1 MNKYTQFLLLSNKK
15 IYDGGTKRAFFDRKS
30 AVCPRITVFLFTR
43 RRSDFT
49 RRQAHF
55 TLRSNISPT
64 RRVDFVE
71 KSTSEEVLFSGAG
84 GGTRFARLRA
94 LGRSRSQQSTG
105 LLLCAARPSSPTHAF
120 RIKKGTADAIPFLLV
135 PVVGLEPT
143 RCRHQRILSPSRL
156 PIPSHRRINFFIIA
170 HRAVKIKKK
179 FCILSQKEAIY
190 RLLT

>member
-1 MNKYTQFLLLSNKK
+1 MTVPKPVFAYFPVFQAISALKARKLPDLSGRQ
-15 IYDGGTKRAFFDRKS
+15 IRQL
-30 AVCPRITVFLFTR
+30 IWL
-43 RRSDFT
+43 
-49 RRQAHF
+49 RRQDLTRAPAGAWSLAVTTVHR
-55 TLRSNISPT
+55 TVALCRSSFESHSCVPN
-64 RRVDFVE
+64 
-71 KSTSEEVLFSGAG
+71 K
-84 GGTRFARLRA
+84 
-94 LGRSRSQQSTG
+94 Q
-105 LLLCAARPSSPTHAF
+105 
-120 RIKKGTADAIPFLLV
+120 KGTADAIPFLLV

>member
-1 MNKYTQFLLLSNKK
+1 M
-15 IYDGGTKRAFFDRKS
+15 
-30 AVCPRITVFLFTR
+30 
-43 RRSDFT
+43 
-49 RRQAHF
+49 
-55 TLRSNISPT
+55 
-64 RRVDFVE
+64 DFVE

-143 RCRHQRILSPSRL
+143 RCRHQRILS
-156 PIPSHRRINFFIIA
+156 F
-170 HRAVKIKKK
+170 K
-179 FCILSQKEAIY
+179 
-190 RLLT
+190 

>member
-1 MNKYTQFLLLSNKK
+1 M
-15 IYDGGTKRAFFDRKS
+15 
-30 AVCPRITVFLFTR
+30 
-43 RRSDFT
+43 
-49 RRQAHF
+49 RRQANF
-55 TLRSNISPT
+55 TLHSNISPT

-71 KSTSEEVLFSGAG
+71 KNTSEEVLFSGAG

-120 RIKKGTADAIPFLLV
+120 RINKKGTADAIPFLLV

-156 PIPSHRRINFFIIA
+156 PIPSFRRKLYSIIIQ
-170 HRAVKIKKK
+170 RAMQHK
-179 FCILSQKEAIY
+179 LRTQTPHGSAAYAPPQRHE
-190 RLLT
+190 

>member
-1 MNKYTQFLLLSNKK
+1 M
-15 IYDGGTKRAFFDRKS
+15 KS
-30 AVCPRITVFLFTR
+30 TH

-120 RIKKGTADAIPFLLV
+120 RINKKGTADAIPFLLV
-135 PVVGLEPT
+135 PVVGLDS
-143 RCRHQRILSPSRL
+143 RACGRLVARGHNSPPDCCSVPL
-156 PIPSHRRINFFIIA
+156 VL
-170 HRAVKIKKK
+170 RAPMQKKK
-179 FCILSQKEAIY
+179 RPPSEAGA
-190 RLLT
+190 T